1 MSNGQRYQPDVAEP
15 ARSTLTV
22 DRLNQVRRAL
32 RSRNQAGRGGP
43 GSKAWTAALLLAA
56 FAALAGVRFVM
67 TAGGF
72 RNSDDA
78 NNFLA
83 GAEMA
88 GGNWHLHGWTM
99 APDNYLPTDV
109 FGEAVLRLLFG
120 DHPVLMQGL
129 EALIWAGIG
138 LVGTG
143 LAILGARR
151 RHLPG
156 IVSIALALL
165 AFNIFQGQGRDIFHG
180 QSRNIFLTGVASH
193 GFTILLALLALT
205 LVATGRD
212 AAGAFRPA
220 PVRTALLGGIVTI
233 GSAADPIFDVIACL
247 PIIGLALLDAPS
259 RDDRRRLLPLVGA
272 TVGGVTLGQFLLHLN
287 AQTQG
292 FSSTSIP
299 LQFATFPEMLN
310 HLGFAAASI
319 ATVLGAELAGDG
331 PGNADRGSTLIHL
344 LRLPFVLGF
353 AIVCCS
359 VGGEVLR
366 RVCRWPQRR
375 PATRAAEIDQLLWIS
390 LAASIA
396 SVVITTVINNSAG
409 VRFLL
414 PATTMG
420 SILVARRFGRFTLPA
435 LYAVGIMPAS
445 LLVLI
450 LTAGT
455 PKTFAPPQ
463 IAILQ
468 ALREHG
474 LRHGYAGYW
483 NASITTVAARR
494 EITVLALVGS
504 NDRLHTFNWFC
515 NLDWFRNAARNWH
528 GRVFFVVAR
537 RSDDAL
543 ELTPAMVA
551 AQFGKPA
558 ETVDLGPTLIEIYD
572 LPEHALAMLTP

>member
-1 MSNGQRYQPDVAEP
+1 
-15 ARSTLTV
+15 
-22 DRLNQVRRAL
+22 
-32 RSRNQAGRGGP
+32 
-43 GSKAWTAALLLAA
+43 
-56 FAALAGVRFVM
+56 M

-88 GGNWHLHGWTM
+88 EGNWRLHGWTM
-99 APDNYLPTDV
+99 APDNYVPTDV

-143 LAILGARR
+143 LAVLGAQR

-156 IVSIALALL
+156 TVSIALALL
-165 AFNIFQGQGRDIFHG
+165 AFNIFPDERRNIFLG
-180 QSRNIFLTGVASH
+180 QSFNIFLTGVASH

-212 AAGAFRPA
+212 TAGACRPA
-220 PVRTALLGGIVTI
+220 PLRTALLGGIVTI
-233 GSAADPIFDVIACL
+233 GSAADPIFDVIACV
-247 PIIGLALLDAPS
+247 PIIGLGLLGAPS

-272 TVGGVTLGQFLLHLN
+272 TVGGVILGYLLLRLN
-287 AQTQG
+287 ATTHG

-299 LQFATFPEMLN
+299 LKFATFPEMLN
-310 HLGFAAASI
+310 HLAFAAAGI
-319 ATVLGAELAGDG
+319 ATILGAELAGDG
-331 PGNADRGSTLIHL
+331 PGNANHGSSLIHL

-353 AIVCCS
+353 AIVCFS

-366 RVCRWPQRR
+366 RVSCWRQPR
-375 PATRAAEIDQLLWIS
+375 PATRAAELDQMLWIS
-390 LAASIA
+390 LVASIA
-396 SVVITTVINNSAG
+396 SVVITTVIKNPAG
-409 VRFLL
+409 VRFML
-414 PATTMG
+414 PATIMG

-450 LTAGT
+450 LTAST
-455 PKTFAPPQ
+455 PSTFAPPKL
-463 IAILQ
+463 AILR

-483 NASITTVAARR
+483 DASITTVAARR
-494 EITVLALVGS
+494 DITVLALLDV
-504 NDRLHTFNWFC
+504 NHRLYALNWFC
-515 NLDWFRNAARNWH
+515 NLNWFRDAARDWH
-528 GRVFFVVAR
+528 GRVFFIVTR
-537 RSDDAL
+537 LPEDPIQ
-543 ELTPAMVA
+543 LTPAMVA

-572 LPEHALAMLTP
+572 LPEHALATLTPP

>member
-1 MSNGQRYQPDVAEP
+1 
-15 ARSTLTV
+15 
-22 DRLNQVRRAL
+22 
-32 RSRNQAGRGGP
+32 
-43 GSKAWTAALLLAA
+43 
-56 FAALAGVRFVM
+56 M

-88 GGNWHLHGWTM
+88 AGNWQLHGWTM
-99 APDNYLPTDV
+99 APSNYFLTDV
-109 FGEAVLRLLFG
+109 FGEAMLRLLFG

-138 LVGTG
+138 LTGTV
-143 LAILGARR
+143 LAMLGAQR

-165 AFNIFQGQGRDIFHG
+165 AFNIFQDQGHDIFLG

-193 GFTILLALLALT
+193 GSTILLALLALL
-205 LVATGRD
+205 LVATGCDR
-212 AAGAFRPA
+212 AGDFRPT
-220 PVRTALLGGIVTI
+220 PMRTALLGGIVTV

-247 PIIGLALLDAPS
+247 PIIGLALLGAPS
-259 RDDRRRLLPLVGA
+259 RDDRRRLLPLAGA
-272 TVGGVTLGQFLLHLN
+272 TVGGVIVGASLLYLN
-287 AQTQG
+287 VLTHG

-299 LQFATFPEMLN
+299 LQFATVPEMLN
-310 HLGFAAASI
+310 HLAFAAAGI
-319 ATVLGAELAGDG
+319 ATVLGAGLAGNG
-331 PGNADRGSTLIHL
+331 HGTANFGITLVHL

-353 AIVCCS
+353 AIVCWS

-366 RVCRWPQRR
+366 RVCRWPRR
-375 PATRAAEIDQLLWIS
+375 HPATRAAELDQMLWIS

-396 SVVITTVINNSAG
+396 SVVITTVIKNSAG

-420 SILVARRFGRFTLPA
+420 SILVARRFGCFMLPT
-435 LYAVGIMPAS
+435 LYAAGIMPAS
-445 LLVLI
+445 LLLLL

-455 PKTFAPPQ
+455 PTTFAPAQ
-463 IAILQ
+463 LALLR

-483 NASITTVAARR
+483 DASITTVAARR
-494 EITVLALVGS
+494 EITVLALLGV
-504 NDRLHTFNWFC
+504 NDRLYAFDWFC
-515 NLDWFRNAARNWH
+515 NLEWFRTAARDWH
-528 GRVFFVVAR
+528 GRVFFVVTR
-537 RSDDAL
+537 RPEDPI
-543 ELTPAMVA
+543 ELTPAIVA

-558 ETVDLGPTLIEIYD
+558 ETVDLGSTLIEIYD
-572 LPEHALAMLTP
+572 LPEHALATLTPQ

>member
-1 MSNGQRYQPDVAEP
+1 
-15 ARSTLTV
+15 
-22 DRLNQVRRAL
+22 
-32 RSRNQAGRGGP
+32 
-43 GSKAWTAALLLAA
+43 
-56 FAALAGVRFVM
+56 M

-88 GGNWHLHGWTM
+88 GGNWQLHGWTM
-99 APDNYLPTDV
+99 APANYVPTDV

-120 DHPVLMQGL
+120 DHPVLMPGL

-138 LVGTG
+138 LAGTG
-143 LAILGARR
+143 LAMLGAQR

-165 AFNIFQGQGRDIFHG
+165 AFNIFGGQGRQIFLG
-180 QSRNIFLTGVASH
+180 QNRNIFLTGVASH
-193 GFTILLALLALT
+193 GSTILLALLALT

-212 AAGAFRPA
+212 MVGASRPA
-220 PVRTALLGGIVTI
+220 PARTALLGGIATI

-247 PIIGLALLDAPS
+247 PIIGLALLGAPS
-259 RDDRRRLLPLVGA
+259 RDDRRRLLPLAGA
-272 TVGGVTLGQFLLHLN
+272 TVGGVILGDLLLRLN
-287 AQTQG
+287 TETHG
-292 FSSTSIP
+292 FSRTSIP

-310 HLGFAAASI
+310 HLAFVAAGI
-319 ATVLGAELAGDG
+319 ATILGVELAGDA
-331 PGNADRGSTLIHL
+331 NRGSTLIHL

-353 AIVCCS
+353 AIVCCA

-375 PATRAAEIDQLLWIS
+375 PATRAAEIDQMLWIS
-390 LAASIA
+390 LAASIT
-396 SVVITTVINNSAG
+396 SVVITTVIKNSAG

-420 SILVARRFGRFTLPA
+420 SILVARRFGHFTLPA
-435 LYAVGIMPAS
+435 VYAVAIMPAS
-445 LLVLI
+445 LLVLL
-450 LTAGT
+450 LTAGNPT
-455 PKTFAPPQ
+455 TFAPSQ
-463 IAILQ
+463 LAILR

-474 LRHGYAGYW
+474 LRHGYGGYW
-483 NASITTVAARR
+483 DASITTVAARR
-494 EITVLALVGS
+494 EITVLALLDV
-504 NDRLHTFNWFC
+504 NDRLYAFNWFC
-515 NLDWFRNAARNWH
+515 NLDWFRNAARDWH
-528 GRVFFVVAR
+528 GRVFFVVTR
-537 RSDDAL
+537 RSEDPI

-572 LPEHALAMLTP
+572 LPEHALATLTPP